1 MSIIGRILLLALPL
15 LFLQGCETLGTA
27 EKKAAEPEVQ
37 VEERAAGAEAEAAA
51 ARARE
56 EAAAREQAAARAAQA
71 AAGFQGD
78 PLDDPASLLA
88 KRVFYFDFDSSE
100 VAASDR
106 DAIAAHAAY
115 LAQHPNAAMR
125 LEGHADERGS
135 REYNIGLGERRAVA
149 LQRLLQLQ
157 GAASGQLETIS
168 YGEERSVALGHDE
181 SSWRLNRR
189 VEMIYS
195 RR

>member
-1 MSIIGRILLLALPL
+1 MRIIGRILLLALPL
-15 LFLQGCETLGTA
+15 FLMQGCETLGTA

-37 VEERAAGAEAEAAA
+37 VEERAAAAEAEAAA

-56 EAAAREQAAARAAQA
+56 EAAARAAQA

-100 VAASDR
+100 VGASDR
-106 DAIAAHAAY
+106 EAIAAHAAY
-115 LAQHPNAAMR
+115 LAQHRNAAMR

-135 REYNIGLGERRAVA
+135 REYNVGLGERRALTV
-149 LQRLLQLQ
+149 QRLLMLQ
-157 GAASGQLETIS
+157 GAATGQLETIS
-168 YGEERSVALGHDE
+168 YGEERPVALGHDE

>member
-1 MSIIGRILLLALPL
+1 MSIIGRIFLLALPV

-27 EKKAAEPEVQ
+27 EKKAAEPEVA
-37 VEERAAGAEAEAAA
+37 VEERAAAAEAEAATAAA

-56 EAAAREQAAARAAQA
+56 EAAARAAQA

-100 VAASDR
+100 VAAADR
-106 DAIAAHAAY
+106 EAIAAHAAY
-115 LAQHPNAAMR
+115 LAQHPDAALR

-135 REYNIGLGERRAVA
+135 REYNIGLGERRAIAVR
-149 LQRLLQLQ
+149 RLLLLQ
-157 GAASGQLETIS
+157 GAGSGQLETIS
-168 YGEERSVALGHDE
+168 YGEERPVALGHDE